1 MSISVLKRLR
11 LASRKGFNPLIK
23 PVIRPDVKRQ
33 RSGMPLARKL
43 ATLSSRLSH
52 LMFAGLVLVAAT
64 PAVRG
69 DIQVLEE
76 SGQPRKT
83 LRASPL
89 PPATIDHR
97 LKALPPE
104 RESRSE
110 KAADD
115 AEVLRDRA
123 PRQVPIT
130 PERSPIEPPVPRQSA
145 TALAL
150 AVPADAVQGEGG
162 APRATVKARD
172 IDALSATERHKRLK
186 RLRAHALKG
195 RPKTTLR
202 AEGPSRVVLASLTG
216 IAEVTPLPPPR
227 RVVHARRRGRD
238 RPATPIVAVK
248 PPVAVAEAK
257 VAALSPP
264 SPVERPIGSVLKGAR
279 YTVVPTW
286 SAEDIADAKR
296 VCRGVLTSRTVVAK
310 EAPAVREGSCGAP
323 APLMVQKIGQPA
335 VEIRPSAMLTCP
347 MAAAL
352 DRWMTEVVQPA
363 ALETFGAPV
372 VRLVSMSSYSCRNR
386 YGRAETPLSEHA
398 LINAVDLSGFE
409 LRDGRTVKVL
419 SGWGRVARDKPVP
432 SEDQA
437 AKIRVA
443 EASRSATGQQPSK
456 LGAGTLAK
464 DVVGPAKTDA
474 KAPTK
479 AVKPVEEKTAEKT
492 SAVSAAKGQEG
503 TVAKDAKAAI
513 PDAKSATP
521 PPAPAKPQPSD
532 DEKRSM
538 FLHKVHADACMIF
551 GTVLGPEANDA
562 HRNHFHLDMKARRG
576 KRGYCQ

>member
-11 LASRKGFNPLIK
+11 LASRKGL
-23 PVIRPDVKRQ
+23 RPDVKRQ
-33 RSGMPLARKL
+33 TSGIPLARKL

-69 DIQVLEE
+69 DFQVLEE
-76 SGQPRKT
+76 SRQPGKI
-83 LRASPL
+83 LRANPL
-89 PPATIDHR
+89 PPASIDRR
-97 LKALPPE
+97 LKALPPD
-104 RESRSE
+104 RESRGE
-110 KAADD
+110 KTADD
-115 AEVLRDRA
+115 AEALRDQA
-123 PRQVPIT
+123 PRQVPT
-130 PERSPIEPPVPRQSA
+130 SPERSPIVPPVERQSA

-150 AVPADAVQGEGG
+150 AVPADTAKGEGVEPG
-162 APRATVKARD
+162 ATVKARD
-172 IDALSATERHKRLK
+172 IDVLPASARQKRLK

-202 AEGPSRVVLASLTG
+202 AEGPPRVVLASLTG
-216 IAEVTPLPPPR
+216 FAEVTPLPPPR

-238 RPATPIVAVK
+238 RPAVPI
-248 PPVAVAEAK
+248 AVAQPPAAVAAAK
-257 VAALSPP
+257 VAALSPAPP

-279 YTVVPTW
+279 YTVVPSW

-296 VCRGVLTSRTVVAK
+296 VCTNVLSSRTVVAK
-310 EAPAVREGSCGAP
+310 QAPAVREGSCGAP
-323 APLMVQKIGQPA
+323 APLTVQKIGQPA
-335 VEIRPSAMLTCP
+335 VEIHPSALLTCP

-352 DRWMTEVVQPA
+352 DRWITEVVQPA

-398 LINAVDLSGFE
+398 LINAVDLAGFV

-437 AKIRVA
+437 PKIRVA
-443 EASRSATGQQPSK
+443 EASRSGTARDLPSK

-464 DVVGPAKTDA
+464 DAVRPAKTDA
-474 KAPTK
+474 KASAK
-479 AVKPVEEKTAEKT
+479 SVKPAAEEIAEKTA
-492 SAVSAAKGQEG
+492 AVPAAKGQG
-503 TVAKDAKAAI
+503 TTAKDAKAAI
-513 PDAKSATP
+513 PDGKPAP
-521 PPAPAKPQPSD
+521 PPQAPAKPQPSD